1 MSSQMGFNRRILRIT
16 WTEHMNN
23 SEVLEEMQTKME
35 KKRTLI
41 INIRKR
47 ELNFLGHIKR
57 KERLENLTLPGDI
70 DGHRAAEES
79 SCWCAID
86 LLIESKYYEE
96 FVFWDSKGHFLL
108 YRRAFSSGIVRMQ
121 ITNNN
126 RQDHD
131 IEKSCYSTWSW
142 LFSFQRLRIIKS
154 FR

>member
-1 MSSQMGFNRRILRIT
+1 
-16 WTEHMNN
+16 MNN

-79 SCWCAID
+79 SC
-86 LLIESKYYEE
+86 
-96 FVFWDSKGHFLL
+96 
-108 YRRAFSSGIVRMQ
+108 
-121 ITNNN
+121 
-126 RQDHD
+126 
-131 IEKSCYSTWSW
+131 
-142 LFSFQRLRIIKS
+142 
-154 FR
+154 